1 MVSVVSRLFLLPTDP
16 LSDMILYDSM
26 RPFQLTRGGG
36 FQDISTD
43 VGEVMSTLKSS
54 TVPSVTD

>member
-1 MVSVVSRLFLLPTDP
+1 MVSVVSRLFLLATDP

-36 FQDISTD
+36 FQDIFTD
-43 VGEVMSTLKSS
+43 VGEVMATLKSS
-54 TVPSVTD
+54 TAPSATG